1 MNTSDQPLQVLFVCT
16 GNAGRSQLAQAL
28 GVLRHPED
36 VGFESA
42 GVEPWEALHPMAI
55 KLMREMGV
63 DDTAHYPKAVTALAD
78 RSFDVVITIGD
89 PARRLLPSRIEGNP
103 YRIHWDIADP
113 ADADGTAASETV
125 FRETLSQIE
134 QRLSELSDFDEI
146 RKIRQ

>member
-1 MNTSDQPLQVLFVCT
+1 
-16 GNAGRSQLAQAL
+16 
-28 GVLRHPED
+28 
-36 VGFESA
+36 
-42 GVEPWEALHPMAI
+42 MAI

-63 DDTAHYPKAVTALAD
+63 DDKAHYPKAVAALAD

-89 PARRLLPSRIEGNP
+89 PARRLLPSQMKGNH

-125 FRETLSQIE
+125 FRETLAQIE
-134 QRLSELSDFDEI
+134 QRLAELRDFEAI